1 MIDIV
6 NITKT
11 YRLGKTDVHA
21 IAGLSLTIEQ
31 GDFLAI
37 MGPSG
42 SGKSTLAQ
50 IIGLLDS
57 PSSGALLFSGKDV
70 SKLEEK
76 ELALMRRREV
86 GFVFQQFNLLP
97 RTSAL
102 KNVALPLFYS
112 KTGDDSER
120 SALLLEKVGL
130 ASRAHHTPAELS
142 GGQQQRVA
150 IARALINNPRVILA
164 DEPTG
169 NLDSQS
175 EKEILDLLTEL
186 NQQGITIIMVTH
198 EDEIAEIAH
207 RVVRMRDGKVVS
219 DVRNRPI
226 PALQQESTPLS
237 SSLMEEKAHPMSLG
251 SKRKNILGDLFEH
264 FKQGLNSLLANK
276 VRTSLSVLGILI
288 GVAAVVAMLA
298 VGRGAQKS
306 IETQLSSLGSNLLV
320 LRQGSARVAGVSGA
334 AASSLNLSDVEAIS
348 KGIYGISRAS
358 PIVNTNAQAT
368 WGGKNWPTSV
378 QGVDLPWE
386 QIRNSKPTRG
396 RFFTEEENNSRER
409 VGLVG
414 ATVVKEL
421 FGGQNPI
428 GETIK
433 INKISFQVIGILP
446 VKGNSGFRD
455 NDDVIIIPI
464 KTSMFRLSGSDRV
477 NSIEIE
483 VRKIEDLERVETDL
497 YDFMNNRKKVPESQ
511 AETAF
516 MVNNLASIRD
526 TFTKTSKTMSML
538 LAAIAAISLLVGGI
552 GIMNIMLVSVTER
565 TKEIGLRKAVG
576 AFPSDILMQFLVES
590 VVVSALGGIA
600 GILLGTLITLALGK
614 ITGWTTSISL
624 DSIAIALIFS
634 GGIGIIFGIY
644 PAKKASKLSPIQAL
658 RSE

>member
-1 MIDIV
+1 MIHIH

-11 YRLGKTDVHA
+11 YRLGQTDVHA
-21 IAGLSLTIEQ
+21 LCGISLTIEQ
-31 GDFLAI
+31 GDFVAI

-57 PSSGALLFSGKDV
+57 PTSGSLIVADKEV
-70 SKLEEK
+70 SKLPEE
-76 ELALMRRREV
+76 ELALMRRQEV

-112 KTGDDSER
+112 KTGSEEER
-120 SALLLEKVGL
+120 ASSLLEKVGL
-130 ASRAHHTPAELS
+130 KTRAHHTPAELS

-150 IARALINNPRVILA
+150 IARALINSPRVILA

-175 EKEILDLLTEL
+175 EKEILALLSEL

-207 RVVRMRDGKVVS
+207 RVIRMRDGKVVS
-219 DVRNRPI
+219 DIRNRPI
-226 PALQQESTPLS
+226 AEHALLS
-237 SSLMEEKAHPMSLG
+237 LNSSKEAD
-251 SKRKNILGDLFEH
+251 SKSQPIKDLWEH
-264 FKQGLNSLLANK
+264 FGQGLNSLLTNK
-276 VRTSLSVLGILI
+276 IRTALSVLGILI

-320 LRQGSARVAGVSGA
+320 LRQGSTRVAGVSSA
-334 AASSLNLSDVEAIS
+334 AASTLNLSDVDAVS

-358 PIVNTNAQAT
+358 PVINTKAQVS
-368 WGGKNWPTSV
+368 WSGKNWATSI

-386 QIRNSKPTRG
+386 QIRNSTPTQG
-396 RFFTEEENNSRER
+396 RFFTAEENQSRER

-421 FGGQNPI
+421 FGGRNPI
-428 GETIK
+428 GETLK
-433 INKISFQVIGILP
+433 INKISFLIIGILP

-455 NDDVIIIPI
+455 NDDLIVIPI
-464 KTSMFRLSGSDRV
+464 KTSIYRLSGSERID
-477 NSIEIE
+477 SIEIE
-483 VRKIEDLERVETDL
+483 VRKVEDLDRVENDL
-497 YDFMNNRKKVPESQ
+497 YSFMNARKNIPASQ
-511 AETAF
+511 AENAF

-526 TFTKTSKTMSML
+526 TFTQTSKTMSML

-576 AFPSDILMQFLVES
+576 AFPRDILTQFLVES
-590 VVVSALGGIA
+590 VVVSALGGVA
-600 GILLGTLITLALGK
+600 GIALGSLITLALGT
-614 ITGWTTSISL
+614 ITGWATSVSF
-624 DSIAIALIFS
+624 DSIAIALVFS
-634 GGIGIIFGIY
+634 CGIGIIFGIY
-644 PAKKASKLSPIQAL
+644 PAQKASKLSPIQAL